1 MSESEYQELLKL
13 IGDPNAKTN
22 KTVDRV
28 ALENEYEILKAG
40 KKAVELSLI
49 PQDQH
54 HLYNEREVTVPP
66 DVLAFL
72 AECEY
77 PLSEDEV
84 QMIEKKMD
92 RVHNLA
98 TPHQIGMSPRMQQL
112 GVPYEFLSQ
121 LASEGILTGFSYYHS
136 KE

>member
-40 KKAVELSLI
+40 EKAIDLSLI

-54 HLYNEREVTVPP
+54 HLYNEREVTGPP

-77 PLSEDEV
+77 PLSEDEIH
-84 QMIEKKMD
+84 MIEKKMD

-98 TPHQIGMSPRMQQL
+98 APHQIGMSQRMQQL